1 MNKHNFEKLN
11 KNTNHILQETKK
23 RIIVQHKQEQKYL
36 ENALRTAQHIED
48 SMKRKEKAKKA
59 NKMLHLFR

>member
-1 MNKHNFEKLN
+1 M
-11 KNTNHILQETKK
+11 
-23 RIIVQHKQEQKYL
+23 IVQHKQEQQYL